1 MGMMNIHFSD
11 NEAQKTMAQI
21 RINFSV
27 APCIVG
33 VVMVILP
40 YSNLINVS
48 KIVY

>member
-1 MGMMNIHFSD
+1 
-11 NEAQKTMAQI
+11 MAQI

-27 APCIVG
+27 APNTSG